1 MPSSNEL
8 TPEKPSRFVRRPKR
22 PSMVPREVI
31 MGLDKVERGVSLVAG
46 GIAIILAAIEIPH
59 LLKNTYVTDT
69 ANKLKTKPYCTKPY
83 HLVVSTCQHLRL
95 THPSAWWPQFLEI
108 IIFGAAIIIF
118 ALLRK
123 RVGVVVA
130 GLILWLALSA
140 AGLPFLFVVGW
151 LMVRAFRLQKW
162 GDPTFSGSNRAAREQ
177 AKARKEGRDVTP
189 RAPRPARGS
198 KVSTEPVAARPVAP
212 PAPSKR
218 YTPKQKPRKR

>member
-1 MPSSNEL
+1 MR
-8 TPEKPSRFVRRPKR
+8 KPKR

-46 GIAIILAAIEIPH
+46 GIALILAAILVPH
-59 LLKNTYVTDT
+59 LLKNTFVTDT
-69 ANKLKTKPYCTKPY
+69 ANKAKTKPYCTKPY
-83 HLVVSTCQHLRL
+83 HLVGSMCQHMRL
-95 THPSAWWPQFLEI
+95 THPSAWWPQFIEI

-118 ALLRK
+118 ALIRK

-130 GLILWLALSA
+130 GLILWLALST
-140 AGLPFLFVVGW
+140 AGLPFLFVAGW

-177 AKARKEGRDVTP
+177 AKARKEGREIMP

-198 KVSTEPVAARPVAP
+198 KASTEPAAPRAVTP

>member
-1 MPSSNEL
+1 
-8 TPEKPSRFVRRPKR
+8 
-22 PSMVPREVI
+22 MVPREVI

-46 GIAIILAAIEIPH
+46 GIALILAAILVPH
-59 LLKNTYVTDT
+59 LLKNTFVTDT
-69 ANKLKTKPYCTKPY
+69 ANKAKTKPYCTKPY
-83 HLVVSTCQHLRL
+83 HLVGSMCQHMRL
-95 THPSAWWPQFLEI
+95 THPSAWWPQFIEI

-118 ALLRK
+118 ALIRK

-130 GLILWLALSA
+130 GLILWLALST
-140 AGLPFLFVVGW
+140 AGLPFLFVAGW

-177 AKARKEGRDVTP
+177 AKARKEGREIMP

-198 KVSTEPVAARPVAP
+198 KASTEPAAPRAVTP